1 MALSP
6 KTLLRHPRTRA
17 ANARGAVGG
26 GLATRLRFAA
36 VLAVLAVAWSSPALA
51 QEVTVSI
58 TSTPANGDTYLAGET
73 ITTRMTIPRLAGGT
87 ITDARMK
94 LEIGSVERLAA
105 TTSTYMALLT
115 AVDFAYTVTIDDT
128 DTDGITIKANSI
140 TGSNWLAINPIR
152 NIGRNHA
159 ALRNQANHKVDGS
172 RFAAGATGVTGVA
185 LNTPVLGG
193 TFERGEVIEVT
204 VTFNA
209 AVDVT
214 GTPRV
219 GLRIGSN
226 TRQANYVSGTGTT
239 ALTFR
244 YTVVTADVDSN
255 GLSIGAGAL
264 GLNSGTIRTAGTMT
278 NTLLGLGSHAISDS
292 ANHQVN
298 GGTLTPT
305 AVSGVSITS
314 TPASGDGYYR
324 LGELIWV
331 RVTFNRAI
339 NVVTSGGSPSL
350 ALTIGTQ
357 TRQSNQFSEVPSLGY
372 LVFGYTVAAGDFDDD
387 GISVAAGALSLNGGQ
402 INDARSA
409 TTPATLGLGTHA
421 ITDDAAHKV
430 AAPPRVLSLSV
441 NQPANFAG
449 ASGTFERGERIEG
462 RVFFNRAVDVTGTPQ
477 LALDIGG
484 VERQAD
490 YVSGSG
496 LRLLVF
502 RYAVQGAGS
511 GGAGTGGVDA
521 DTDGISI
528 AAGALT
534 LNGGTIRSAAADR
547 TDADQGLAGRGAF
560 SNDSSRLVNG
570 ALFTAAA
577 ASRPTIVSS
586 PASSD
591 TYGMAERIE
600 AQIRFTHRVDVTGGT
615 PHLALNIGGVQR
627 PAVYVSG
634 SGTTALRFHYI
645 VQGAGSGGAGSDGVD
660 ADINGINI
668 DANPVSLQ
676 LNDAAINDARDAT
689 AAATL
694 SFSTLTAQASHKVDG
709 GPSFLNAPSVVG
721 ATVESAPPA
730 GGSYGVGDEIQVRVS
745 FDRAVRVMGTPQLA
759 LQIGDATRQASY
771 VSGTETLDLLF
782 SYRVQVGDVDAD
794 GISTIV
800 EDPAATPPT
809 YALTLNGGMIE
820 IFGAIAGEIPG
831 TRPIAMLGLGTNA
844 LVNIGGGVAGILPE
858 QPIVDTGD
866 NRAPVALGEDFVA
879 VLEAGESAQFELS
892 RVFRDPDGDELTYS
906 TSSSNEAVVW
916 SGIEGGT
923 VLLGGGR
930 SGVATV
936 VLFATDP
943 SGLSARADVHVDVWE
958 PACGEAPRPEGTVV
972 VWQRTPP
979 RFGNVAAEA
988 AEGETAVVVAAL
1000 REPAPTETIVRWR
1013 TTSDNDPATSDADAG
1028 DYESAFGEVAI
1039 KHGQRCAEIEIET
1052 IDDTDAEPSREWFAV
1067 ALELG
1072 RPGAGQLVRQS
1083 VSVAILEGVCDR
1095 TPAVRDALVDA
1106 TDMESCEQ
1114 PATADL
1120 ARVRELNL
1128 EGLGMER
1135 LALGDFG
1142 ELSSLRTLELADNAL
1157 TEISPD
1163 VLAPLGRLRDLILAN
1178 NALVELPADAFG
1190 DLPGLHVLRLDG
1202 NELQALPDGLLAGLF
1217 NLRLLWLDGNPGAP
1231 FPLAIAFERTNAERW
1246 APPPARLRVVVPSG
1260 APFDLPLTL
1269 SIEGGTFSGGVTTAE
1284 TVVSAG
1290 ETAGAALGATS
1301 ESGFARVSL
1310 SAAPPFPSRLC
1321 LGEPCWRGFEL
1332 TVGEPLALF
1341 ARPPRALVTPEP
1353 APLFGE
1359 SLELALDSLAAPGE
1373 AGESLSWS
1381 ASSSDPSVATVAIA
1395 DGQLLVEPEPG
1406 AEGTV
1411 IVEATATDA
1420 NGQTVTVR
1428 FAVVVEFYWPSDS
1441 SRGWRSALMSN

>member
-1 MALSP
+1 MNKVALIHDKHRRSSGA
-6 KTLLRHPRTRA
+6 PRD
-17 ANARGAVGG
+17 GS
-26 GLATRLRFAA
+26 ATCLRFA
-36 VLAVLAVAWSSPALA
+36 VVLLAVLWAVVGREAVAQTAPAVSD
-51 QEVTVSI
+51 VTI
-58 TSTPANGDTYLAGET
+58 TSIPVNVDTYGVGET
-73 ITTRMTIPRLAGGT
+73 IRVRVTWDGFIGT
-87 ITDARMK
+87 QLSCVAASNPLTLVVR
-94 LEIGSVERLAA
+94 IGSTDRNFACQDALNV
-105 TTSTYMALLT
+105 TTLT
-115 AVDFAYTVTIDDT
+115 FTYTVVAADS
-128 DTDGITIKANSI
+128 DTDGISIAASALTGGTLIDASNALVTAGRALGTHAITNS
-140 TGSNWLAINPIR
+140 
-152 NIGRNHA
+152 
-159 ALRNQANHKVDGS
+159 ANHKVDGS
-172 RFAAGATGVTGVA
+172 QTPPTAPTVSGVA
-185 LNTPVLGG
+185 INSPIVGT
-193 TFERGEVIEVT
+193 TFERNEAIDVT
-204 VTFNA
+204 VTFTQ
-209 AVDVT
+209 AVDVV
-214 GTPRV
+214 GTPQ
-219 GLRIGSN
+219 LRLHIGTN
-226 TRQANYVSGTGTT
+226 VRQADYVSGTGTT
-239 ALTFR
+239 ALVFR
-244 YTVVTADVDSN
+244 YTVVQADADTN
-255 GLSIGAGAL
+255 GITIPSGPHL
-264 GLNSGTIRTAGTMT
+264 GGTIRAAGGTANAQRWLGT
-278 NTLLGLGSHAISDS
+278 HAITNS
-292 ANHQVN
+292 ANHIVN
-298 GGTLTPT
+298 GATVT
-305 AVSGVSITS
+305 APVVSDVLIAS

-324 LGELIWV
+324 LGEQIAV
-331 RVTFNRAI
+331 RVVFNRAV
-339 NVVTSGGSPSL
+339 NVVLAPSL

-357 TRQSNQFSEVPSLGY
+357 THQVQD
-372 LVFGYTVAAGDFDDD
+372 FGHFVGTITFLHRVAAGDFDGD
-387 GISVAAGALSLNGGQ
+387 GISVAANALTLGSGVQ
-402 INDARSA
+402 INDARDSSVA
-409 TTPATLGLGTHA
+409 VNLALGTHA
-421 ITDDAAHKV
+421 ITNDAAHKV
-430 AAPPRVLSLSV
+430 AAPPVVLGTNGIAV
-441 NQPANFAG
+441 NTPG
-449 ASGTFERGERIEG
+449 TASTFERGERIE
-462 RVFFNRAVDVTGTPQ
+462 VTVNFNQAVDVTGTPQ
-477 LALDIGG
+477 LALGIGT
-484 VERQAD
+484 ETRQAD

-496 LRLLVF
+496 TASPVF
-502 RYAVQGAGS
+502 RYTVVQAD
-511 GGAGTGGVDA
+511 VDA
-521 DTDGISI
+521 NGISI
-528 AAGALT
+528 AANALA
-534 LNGGTIRSAAADR
+534 LNGGTIRGSVGGR
-547 TDADQGLAGRGAF
+547 SDASLGLG
-560 SNDSSRLVNG
+560 SNAISDLGSRLVNG

-577 ASRPTIVSS
+577 AARPTIVSS
-586 PASSD
+586 PASGD

-627 PAVYVSG
+627 PADYVSG

-645 VQGAGSGGAGSDGVD
+645 VQGASSGGAGSDGVD

-676 LNDAAINDARDAT
+676 LNGAAINDARDAT

-759 LQIGDATRQASY
+759 LQIGGATRQASY
-771 VSGTETLDLLF
+771 VSGTGTLDLLF

-794 GISTIV
+794 GVSTVV
-800 EDPAATPPT
+800 EDPGATPPT

-844 LVNIGGGVAGILPE
+844 LVNVGGGVAGVLPE

-892 RVFRDPDGDELTYS
+892 RVFRDPDGDVLTYS

-916 SGIEGGT
+916 SGIEGSA

-936 VLFATDP
+936 FLFATDP
-943 SGLSARADVHVDVWE
+943 SGLSARADLRVDVWE
-958 PACGEAPRPEGTVV
+958 PACGEAPRPDGTVV

-1000 REPAPTETIVRWR
+1000 REPAITETKVRWR
-1013 TTSDNDPATSDADAG
+1013 TTSDNDPATADADAG
-1028 DYESAFGEVAI
+1028 DFEAAYGEVTI

-1067 ALELG
+1067 ALELR

-1083 VSVAILEGVCDR
+1083 VPVAILEGVCDR

-1106 TDMESCEQ
+1106 TGTESCEQ
-1114 PATADL
+1114 PAPANL
-1120 ARVRELNL
+1120 ARVRELSL
-1128 EGLGMER
+1128 EGLGIQR

-1142 ELSSLRTLELADNAL
+1142 ELSSLRTLELSGNAL
-1157 TEISPD
+1157 TEISSD

-1178 NALVELPADAFG
+1178 NALTELPADAFG
-1190 DLPGLHVLRLDG
+1190 HLPGLHVLRLDG
-1202 NELQALPDGLLAGLF
+1202 NELQALPDGLLAGLS

-1231 FPLAIAFERTNAERW
+1231 FPLAIEFERTNAERW

-1260 APFDLPLTL
+1260 APFDLPMTL

-1310 SAAPPFPSRLC
+1310 SATPPFPSRLC

-1359 SLELALDSLAAPGE
+1359 SLELALDSLAAPSE
-1373 AGESLSWS
+1373 AGESLTWS

-1441 SRGWRSALMSN
+1441 SRGWRSALMAN